1 MRVNK
6 VYLEASFIS
15 FVIHGIIIL
24 YLLGFF
30 YFDSQQRSVLSKPI
44 NVNLVFEEKAKQDIS
59 NAKVKKTQ
67 IQEVK
72 TTEPIIQNTVT
83 EKSISFDSL
92 INSISVEDL
101 LIEDD
106 LISLE
111 SEQNQVEMY
120 SSLIIQTIQ
129 SAWRKPI
136 NIQDGLIC
144 DLRLT
149 INKNGRVIKANLIRS
164 SGNIRFDNSALKAV
178 QRVETF
184 NFFSKILLTVYS
196 SNFKNIVV
204 TFNPSWKNYSY
215 WYIFQVLFLQ
225 NLF

>member
-30 YFDSQQRSVLSKPI
+30 YFNSQQRSVLSKTI
-44 NVNLVFEEKAKQDIS
+44 NVNLVFEEKAKQDNS

-72 TTEPIIQNTVT
+72 STEPIIQNNVT

-106 LISLE
+106 LLSLE

-184 NFFSKILLTVYS
+184 NFFSKIPLSVYS

-204 TFNPSWKNYSY
+204 TFNPS
-215 WYIFQVLFLQ
+215 
-225 NLF
+225 

>member
-15 FVIHGIIIL
+15 FVIHGMIIL

-30 YFDSQQRSVLSKPI
+30 YFESQERSVLSKPV
-44 NVNLVFEEKAKQDIS
+44 NVNLVFEEKVNKNNS
-59 NAKVKKTQ
+59 NPIVQKTQ
-67 IQEVK
+67 TQEIK
-72 TTEPIIQNTVT
+72 SSEPIIQNNTS

-92 INSISVEDL
+92 IESVSFEDL
-101 LIEDD
+101 LKEDD
-106 LISLE
+106 LISSE
-111 SEQNQVEMY
+111 SEQSQVEMY

-129 SAWRKPI
+129 SAWRKPM
-136 NIQDGLIC
+136 NIQDGLVC

-149 INKNGRVIKANLIRS
+149 INNNGRVIKANLIRS

-184 NFFSKILLTVYS
+184 NFFNKIPLSIYS

-204 TFNPSWKNYSY
+204 TFNPS
-215 WYIFQVLFLQ
+215 
-225 NLF
+225 

>member
-15 FVIHGIIIL
+15 FVIHGMIIL

-30 YFDSQQRSVLSKPI
+30 YFESKQRSVLSKPI
-44 NVNLVFEEKAKQDIS
+44 NVNLVFEEQVRQNNS
-59 NAKVKKTQ
+59 N
-67 IQEVK
+67 
-72 TTEPIIQNTVT
+72 PIIQKNEIQEIKSSESLVQNNIP

-92 INSISVEDL
+92 IESVSFEDL
-101 LIEDD
+101 LREDD
-106 LISLE
+106 LISSE

-136 NIQDGLIC
+136 NIQDGLVC

-149 INKNGRVIKANLIRS
+149 INQNGRVIKANLIRS

-184 NFFSKILLTVYS
+184 NFFNKIPLSIY
-196 SNFKNIVV
+196 
-204 TFNPSWKNYSY
+204 
-215 WYIFQVLFLQ
+215 
-225 NLF
+225 

>member
-15 FVIHGIIIL
+15 FIIHGMIIL

-30 YFDSQQRSVLSKPI
+30 YFESQERSVLSKPV
-44 NVNLVFEEKAKQDIS
+44 NVNLVFEEKVNKNNS
-59 NAKVKKTQ
+59 NPIVQKTQ
-67 IQEVK
+67 TQEIK
-72 TTEPIIQNTVT
+72 SSEPIIQNNTS

-92 INSISVEDL
+92 IESISFEDL
-101 LIEDD
+101 LKEDD
-106 LISLE
+106 LISSE
-111 SEQNQVEMY
+111 SEQSQVDMY

-129 SAWRKPI
+129 SAWRKPM
-136 NIQDGLIC
+136 NIQDGLVC

-149 INKNGRVIKANLIRS
+149 INNNGRVIKANLIRS

-184 NFFSKILLTVYS
+184 NFFNKIPLSIYS
-196 SNFKNIVV
+196 SNFKNIVI
-204 TFNPSWKNYSY
+204 TFNPS
-215 WYIFQVLFLQ
+215 
-225 NLF
+225 

>member
-15 FVIHGIIIL
+15 FVIHGMIIL

-30 YFDSQQRSVLSKPI
+30 YFESKQRSLLSKPI
-44 NVNLVFEEKAKQDIS
+44 NVNLVFEEQVRQNNS
-59 NAKVKKTQ
+59 N
-67 IQEVK
+67 
-72 TTEPIIQNTVT
+72 PIIQKNEIQEIKSSELLVQNNIP

-92 INSISVEDL
+92 IESVSFEDL
-101 LIEDD
+101 LREDD
-106 LISLE
+106 LISSE

-136 NIQDGLIC
+136 NIQDGLVC

-149 INKNGRVIKANLIRS
+149 INQNGRVIKANLIRS

-184 NFFSKILLTVYS
+184 NFFNKIPLSIYS
-196 SNFKNIVV
+196 SNFKNIVI
-204 TFNPSWKNYSY
+204 TFNPS
-215 WYIFQVLFLQ
+215 
-225 NLF
+225 